1 MNLYYELVFLG
12 AKIAMVCVTLSTCW
26 GLGMVFH
33 DRYVNGNV
41 DAFKP
46 ERRVGLHDRRAG
58 VAGR

>member
-1 MNLYYELVFLG
+1 MNLYYEMVFLG
-12 AKIAMVCVTLSTCW
+12 AKISMVCVTLSTCW
-26 GLGMVFH
+26 ALGLVFH

-46 ERRVGLHDRRAG
+46 ERRMGPADRRSG